1 MKKRLNTYKIIVIS
15 VVALLFVAG
24 GITFF
29 RFYSISEDFSALAG
43 IKAIISLLTE
53 DEVVGVK
60 GNNNNEVLMVK
71 SDAKTDTYIA
81 NFASKGYT
89 CTDAENNSLSCQAG
103 EKTFLAT
110 PEMYTSH
117 FVLFE
122 LLEIENTA
130 N

>member
-1 MKKRLNTYKIIVIS
+1 MKKRLNTYKIIAIS

>member
-1 MKKRLNTYKIIVIS
+1 MKKRLNTYKIIAIS

-53 DEVVGVK
+53 DEVVEVK

-122 LLEIENTA
+122 LLENEKNT